1 MDLQKQGPAP
11 GQATPEHAPPQRGP
25 GLVWIAVSWALGAV
39 LVVIGFSGFFSA
51 LSGVIPSTTFV
62 SGERVTVALDPADEP
77 RLYVTRP
84 GVPVNCQLLGPRQE
98 GLALTNA
105 TGPQIVSNG
114 RTWYPV
120 FDITVPARGE
130 YQLACVSESDL
141 TIGVGTAPGAA
152 VMLSPPLAGL
162 GLLAAVTTTIV
173 VLVKRRSAR
182 RWY

>member
-114 RTWYPV
+114 RT
-120 FDITVPARGE
+120 
-130 YQLACVSESDL
+130 
-141 TIGVGTAPGAA
+141 IGVGTAPGAA